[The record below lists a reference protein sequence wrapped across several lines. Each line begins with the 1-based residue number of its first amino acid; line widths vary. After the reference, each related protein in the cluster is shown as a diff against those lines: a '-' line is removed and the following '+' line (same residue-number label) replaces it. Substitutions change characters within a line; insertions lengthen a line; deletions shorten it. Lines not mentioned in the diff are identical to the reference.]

1 MTQAALIRTILD
13 NGCIELESKVSLP
26 LGMGDADRRKLKVAD
41 GI

>member
-13 NGCIELESKVSLP
+13 NGCIELESKVSL
-26 LGMGDADRRKLKVAD
+26 LGMGDADRRKLKVGG